1 MRQLQH
7 TAERISCQAPGVPAC
22 THTTTSGLARSVSHT
37 LTFCLLTCSPVDLPS
52 CLPADM
58 LAYSPAHLQVSL
70 TSAECHVYERAVRMM
85 HEQMQA
91 KRQALAEAEERVV
104 GANPPLFASVQRA
117 QKGELERLKHALVVM
132 KKRCR
137 TATMVEWKQM
147 RQGME
152 QELKLSLEARL
163 AKLQEEYEFTKVG
176 WGPGW

>member
-1 MRQLQH
+1 
-7 TAERISCQAPGVPAC
+7 
-22 THTTTSGLARSVSHT
+22 
-37 LTFCLLTCSPVDLPS
+37 
-52 CLPADM
+52 M